1 MYENCAANILCSVT
15 LIILL
20 TQIPMMQEN
29 DISWFFVSSL
39 LMFVMWLAWTCF
51 QTYMQFKNK
60 YDHKKLFSDIESLDM
75 EGHPFDLL
83 VIQNKNKSKVLTV
96 FDKRLQMN
104 LFPYKRMTYTDSG
117 SRVDEKEEEDLKNYL
132 ADIFQVDVEA
142 ISIATALRR
151 YVEKYS
157 VSDKTNKN
165 YDMRYLVVSIE
176 GISEV
181 DEFVVNGHNYK
192 WMYMSDLEV
201 DPLTVKNNSEVFA
214 IVKNE
219 VL

>member
-1 MYENCAANILCSVT
+1 
-15 LIILL
+15 
-20 TQIPMMQEN
+20 
-29 DISWFFVSSL
+29 
-39 LMFVMWLAWTCF
+39 MFVMWLAWTCF

-165 YDMRYLVVSIE
+165 YDMRFLVVSIE

-181 DEFVVNGHNYK
+181 DEFEVNGHNYK

-201 DPLTVKNNSEVFA
+201 DPLTVKYNSEVFA